1 MSGFDFKVR
10 AEFPTWLISP
20 TYVLRLILS
29 FPPSVCAV
37 NSPLSCI
44 VATEPSAET
53 ILPDKRDWAYALV
66 MYSWS
71 WKLSTEMSFLTS
83 LAESGICTCWL
94 VSDRSTKT
102 SVALVP

>member
-1 MSGFDFKVR
+1 
-10 AEFPTWLISP
+10 
-20 TYVLRLILS
+20 
-29 FPPSVCAV
+29 
-37 NSPLSCI
+37 
-44 VATEPSAET
+44 
-53 ILPDKRDWAYALV
+53 LV